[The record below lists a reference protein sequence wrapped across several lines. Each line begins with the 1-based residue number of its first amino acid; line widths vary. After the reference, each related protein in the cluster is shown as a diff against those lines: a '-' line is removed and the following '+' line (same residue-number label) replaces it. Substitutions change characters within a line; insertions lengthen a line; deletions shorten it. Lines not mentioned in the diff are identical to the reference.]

1 MDIPKDEE
9 LLDML
14 RDVLDP
20 DLQLP
25 IVDLGL
31 VYRAQA
37 FEDRIEV
44 DITLT
49 SPACPVGDIILEDVV
64 SVMKERTGYEKVEAQ
79 IVWNPP
85 WNKDL
90 MSEELKLILGIPI

>member
-1 MDIPKDEE
+1 MLTSEE
-9 LLDML
+9 VTEIL
-14 RDVLDP
+14 RDVVDP
-20 DLQLP
+20 DLGLP

-31 VYRAQA
+31 IYRVDV

-49 SPACPVGDIILEDVV
+49 SPACPVGDMILDDIVDTIRA
-64 SVMKERTGYEKVEAQ
+64 RTDYENVQAQ

-90 MSEELKLILGIPI
+90 MSDELKLTLGIPI